1 VKKIPPEIDDLMWV
15 VAERN
20 SDSAAAE
27 FIDRYPIYREELL
40 RRRETVKRLK
50 TGGRKVTRSARE
62 IPRFTPKSQP
72 QFQTD
77 RRFVLIAACFV
88 LAAIAVASYTLTTFL
103 SPNPVKKPS
112 RVRAFTTAKVPSLP
126 KSEIVMTNPT
136 PTLTPSPTLVPTH
149 TEPVKSTESPTPKP
163 RSISIKKAG
172 LKSVIKLIAADS
184 GLKIIFAPGMP
195 NPPVTVSYHGLTA
208 MEMLQDLGNQYLFT
222 AFDQGDG
229 SVVIYPA
236 VDSTGGRDGNSGN
249 SPVRRIG
256 G

>member
-1 VKKIPPEIDDLMWV
+1 MKKIPPEIDDLMWV

-20 SDSAAAE
+20 SDSAASE

-50 TGGRKVTRSARE
+50 TGGRVSNAGRE
-62 IPRFTPKSQP
+62 IPRFTPKTQP

-77 RRFVLIAACFV
+77 RRFVLVAACFV
-88 LAAIAVASYTLTTFL
+88 LAALAVASYTLTTLF
-103 SPNPVKKPS
+103 SPTPARKPTRA
-112 RVRAFTTAKVPSLP
+112 RVFTPAKVLDLP
-126 KSEIVMTNPT
+126 NSEVVMTNSTTIP
-136 PTLTPSPTLVPTH
+136 PPAPAVVPTQA
-149 TEPVKSTESPTPKP
+149 EPVKAVDRPSPKP
-163 RSISIKKAG
+163 RSISVKKAG
-172 LKSVIKLIAADS
+172 LKSVIKLIGADS

-195 NPPVTVSYHGLTA
+195 NPPVTVSYHSLTA
-208 MEMLQDLGNQYLFT
+208 MEMLQDLGNQYQFT

-236 VDSTGGRDGNSGN
+236 VDPSGAREGHTTN